1 MLLTETI
8 CRGCGE
14 LIALVPVARLPAA
27 GGELSYRAER
37 VPALAFCS
45 HVDTSRSNEL
55 VHVSAREGLNTL

>member
-1 MLLTETI
+1 MS
-8 CRGCGE
+8 
-14 LIALVPVARLPAA
+14 VVRLPTA
-27 GGELSYRAER
+27 GGELLGGAER